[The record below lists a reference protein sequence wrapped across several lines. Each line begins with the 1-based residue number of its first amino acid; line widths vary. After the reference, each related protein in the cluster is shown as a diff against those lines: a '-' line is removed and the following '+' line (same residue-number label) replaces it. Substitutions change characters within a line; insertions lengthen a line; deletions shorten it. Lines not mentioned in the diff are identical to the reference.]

1 MDGWMYSKIVCED
14 GFGLVFPLLS
24 SSSSSVCT
32 YKRIW
37 THWMLNTLQVL
48 YSIFTTTL
56 LPAQFSST
64 SESGGI

>member
-1 MDGWMYSKIVCED
+1 MDGRMCSKIVCED

-24 SSSSSVCT
+24 SSSSVCT
-32 YKRIW
+32 YIRIW